1 MVRESDESFK
11 SREENDEIYEPSQ
24 NIDLDNIG
32 GSNMVLRPRHNK
44 ELHEANVMEL
54 QLPSKFRAN
63 PNLMARC
70 SHHYNGVPYLNQ
82 SRPSTRQNKLNIIAS
97 ALEWRL
103 LVSKKYLRETGD

>member
-54 QLPSKFRAN
+54 QLG
-63 PNLMARC
+63 LT
-70 SHHYNGVPYLNQ
+70 
-82 SRPSTRQNKLNIIAS
+82 SRPMPLGAPPRDVVRQILHRAQDSPPQEQHSHESDHAMREVIAIAQTGTTRH
-97 ALEWRL
+97 
-103 LVSKKYLRETGD
+103 